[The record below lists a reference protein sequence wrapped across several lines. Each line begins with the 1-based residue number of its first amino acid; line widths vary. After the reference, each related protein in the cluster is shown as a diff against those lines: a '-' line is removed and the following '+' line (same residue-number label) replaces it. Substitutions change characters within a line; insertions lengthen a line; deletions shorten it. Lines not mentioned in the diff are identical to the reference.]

1 MAAGPHPQRR
11 AWSRFKACVLN
22 WTTSPQ
28 VIFREELENLEKAG
42 KNGRT
47 LYSSLFFSR
56 HYFITSFPT
65 LTFHFVGEVT
75 AGERKK
81 QENMLRKEGK
91 FVTWVG
97 KLSFGILLKQ
107 NSFSFRSFP
116 CQLNRYVVKPA
127 DESLMAFANC
137 RQHTQHHSQT
147 SSLLNGS

>member
-1 MAAGPHPQRR
+1 M
-11 AWSRFKACVLN
+11 
-22 WTTSPQ
+22 
-28 VIFREELENLEKAG
+28 
-42 KNGRT
+42 
-47 LYSSLFFSR
+47 
-56 HYFITSFPT
+56 
-65 LTFHFVGEVT
+65 TFHFVGEVT

-127 DESLMAFANC
+127 DESLMAFAKDTPSWLQKLLSFRYQKPNQIPIEGTVSNPEFWAKPNIC
-137 RQHTQHHSQT
+137 NTEPEPDENRT
-147 SSLLNGS
+147 SFDVSKGDKDVLA